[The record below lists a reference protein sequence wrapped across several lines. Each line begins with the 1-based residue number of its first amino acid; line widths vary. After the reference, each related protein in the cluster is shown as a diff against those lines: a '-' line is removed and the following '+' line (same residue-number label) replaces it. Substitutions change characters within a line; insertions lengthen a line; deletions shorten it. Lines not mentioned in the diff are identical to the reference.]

1 MLIAVRCMKGF
12 KKPGIMKPDLN
23 YFFEPKGIAVVGA
36 SPNETK
42 GGYSLLKNVT
52 RGYQGPIYPINP
64 KYKQILG
71 IKAYPS
77 VSAIEGTADLALI
90 FVPAERTPAVLR
102 ECVAKGFKGAILE
115 NSGFAEVGIRGKT
128 LQQECLAIA
137 KRGGLRLWGPNC
149 MGLIDARKGYVFS
162 FVIPALYDGLVVE
175 GGISLIVQSG
185 LLSAGFLFTI
195 MSRQRL
201 GLAKVCSIGNKAD
214 ITETD
219 LLKFLLRDPDTRV
232 IALYLEAFSDG
243 RRFFELAKSSTKPI
257 TVLKGGTGAAGA
269 KASLSHTASLAGN
282 YQVIRGA
289 LSQARVFEAHDFFEM
304 MDIAGVLEKGF
315 ERRQGVSMPG
325 RVAILTFSGA
335 FGIVTADL
343 LEKSGLTLARLS
355 QSTIASLQRLSPDW
369 MPVSNP
375 VDFWP
380 AVEKNGPVLA
390 YRDGLSTLC
399 ADPQVDGVIIHLFT
413 GSGGWRFDPLEITA
427 GIQDRERPVLT
438 LLLGPKHEVEGQKR
452 RMEEQGWPVFEE
464 LYRLVRAMAL
474 LLQQR

>member
-1 MLIAVRCMKGF
+1 MKT
-12 KKPGIMKPDLN
+12 DLS

-36 SPNETK
+36 SSDKTK

-52 RGYQGPIYPINP
+52 RGYRGPIYPINP
-64 KYKQILG
+64 NYKEILG

-77 VSAIEGTADLALI
+77 VSAIEGIADLALI
-90 FVPAERTPAVLR
+90 LVPAERTPKVLE
-102 ECVAKGFKGAILE
+102 ECVSKGFKGAILE
-115 NSGFAEVGIRGKT
+115 NSGFAEVGSRGKV
-128 LQQECLAIA
+128 LQQECLSIA
-137 KRGGLRLWGPNC
+137 KRGGMRLWGPNC
-149 MGLIDARKGYVFS
+149 MGLIDARKGYAFS
-162 FVIPALYDGLVVE
+162 FMIPALYDGLVIK

-185 LLSAGFLFTI
+185 LVSAGFLFSV

-214 ITETD
+214 ITEID
-219 LLKFLLRDPDTRV
+219 LLDFFLHDPDTKV

-243 RRFFELAKSSTKPI
+243 RRFYELAKSSPKPI
-257 TVLKGGTGAAGA
+257 TCLKGGKSAAGA
-269 KASLSHTASLAGN
+269 EASLSHTASLAGN

-304 MDIAGVLEKGF
+304 MDIAGALEKGF
-315 ERRQGVSMPG
+315 GGRHAAFMPG

-335 FGIVTADL
+335 FGIVTTDL
-343 LEKSGLTLARLS
+343 LEKYGLTLAMLS
-355 QSTIASLQRLSPDW
+355 QSTIAFLHRLSPDW

-390 YRDGLSTLC
+390 YRDGLSTLY
-399 ADPQVDGVIIHLFT
+399 ADPHVDGVIIHLFT
-413 GSGGWRFDPLEITA
+413 GSGAWHFDPLEIMA
-427 GIQDRERPVLT
+427 GIKDREKPVLT
-438 LLLGPKHEVEGQKR
+438 LLFGPKDEVEGQRR

-464 LYRLVRAMAL
+464 LHRLVRTMSL